1 MREHGY
7 NSTSEWNKSS
17 MEGMQQVY
25 FVLYLVY
32 NAAEPGW
39 GRNTNC
45 ALAVTKAHRVYGL
58 RRTRRS
64 YTLQALPLSR
74 VSFVTPPCPALAALH
89 AKYETKY
96 KACLGVLT
104 RVELPLST
112 RTIPAPTGCQKA
124 LLEVT
129 R

>member
-7 NSTSEWNKSS
+7 NNTSEWNKSS
-17 MEGMQQVY
+17 MEGMQQLY
-25 FVLYLVY
+25 FVSYLVP
-32 NAAEPGW
+32 NAAEPGL
-39 GRNTNC
+39 GRTTNC
-45 ALAVTKAHRVYGL
+45 TLAVTKAHRVYGL

-74 VSFVTPPCPALAALH
+74 ASFVIPPCPALAALH

-96 KACLGVLT
+96 KSCLCDLM